1 MYSRFYRRCFLIGAV
16 LILGWVLLQF
26 LEPFWAPLGWAAI
39 LAFMLDPVHRWLTG
53 KFKGRAGYSA
63 ALITGLTPFFIIAP
77 IVSFG
82 LVFARQ
88 VSLLITFLSQRQFPS
103 YQAIL
108 EKAESLP
115 LVGRLMGLLGTDVTI
130 TAEQVEKWLV
140 GGAQS
145 MLKSA
150 ADVGGNVAIGVVG
163 TLVGFFLML
172 FLLFFLL
179 RDGKVMLRSLM
190 QLVPMESARRRK
202 LLDYLSNVTRA
213 VVFGHAL
220 TAVVQ
225 GTLVGIGFAIVGL
238 PSPVVF
244 GVFAA
249 IAAFIP
255 AAGTGFVLVPA
266 VLYLMFS
273 GQWGWVIFL
282 GAWSVGVGFSDN
294 FLRPYLTR
302 QRASVSTLT
311 VFVGVIGGVAAF
323 GFIGSLIG
331 PVVLALIVA
340 LLQFASEQ
348 VAAREEVPKDD

>member
-1 MYSRFYRRCFLIGAV
+1 MYSRFYRRCFLIATV
-16 LILGWVLLQF
+16 VFFGWVLLQL

-39 LAFMLDPVHRWLTG
+39 LAFTLYPLHRWLST
-53 KFKGRAGYSA
+53 KLSGRRGYSA
-63 ALITGLTPFFIIAP
+63 GILTGLTPFLIIAP

-82 LVFARQ
+82 VIFARQ
-88 VSLLITFLSQRQFPS
+88 VALLIDYLRQRQVATS
-103 YQAIL
+103 YPALL
-108 EKAESLP
+108 EKLESLP
-115 LVGRLMGLLGTDVTI
+115 IVGRILGWLGTDVSV
-130 TAEQVEKWLV
+130 TAEQVEQWLIS
-140 GGAQS
+140 GAQS
-145 MLKSA
+145 MLRQA
-150 ADVGGNVAIGVVG
+150 ATVGGNVAIGVVG

-179 RDGKVMLRSLM
+179 RDGQMMLQNMMRLI
-190 QLVPMESARRRK
+190 PMRKDRRGE

-220 TAVVQ
+220 TALIQ

-244 GVFAA
+244 AVFAG

-255 AAGTGFVLVPA
+255 AAGTGVVLIPA
-266 VLYLMFS
+266 VLYLLFS
-273 GQWGWVIFL
+273 RQWGWAIFL
-282 GAWSVGVGFSDN
+282 GLWSVGVGISDN

-302 QRASVSTLT
+302 QRAQVSTLT

-340 LLQFASEQ
+340 LLQFAG
-348 VAAREEVPKDD
+348 EEVTKTD

>member
-1 MYSRFYRRCFLIGAV
+1 MYSRFYRRCFLIGTI
-16 LILGWVLLQF
+16 LILGYVLMQF

-39 LAFMLDPVHRWLTG
+39 LAFLLDPLHRWLTR
-53 KFKGRAGYSA
+53 KLKGRQGYSA
-63 ALITGLTPFFIIAP
+63 GIITALTPFFIIAP

-82 LVFARQ
+82 LIFAQQ
-88 VSLLITFLSQRQFPS
+88 VGLLINFLRERQFSS
-103 YQAIL
+103 YAEIL
-108 EKAESLP
+108 QKAESLP
-115 LVGRLMGLLGTDVTI
+115 LVGRVMSWLGQDVTV

-145 MLKSA
+145 MLRSA
-150 ADVGGNVAIGVVG
+150 AAVGGNVAIGVVG

-179 RDGKVMLRSLM
+179 RDGKVMLRQLM
-190 QLVPMESARRRK
+190 RLVPMETFRRNK
-202 LLDYLSNVTRA
+202 LLEYLSNVTRA

-266 VLYLMFS
+266 VLYLMFT

-348 VAAREEVPKDD
+348 VASQEESPKDD